1 MARRSKRTR
10 DKDNSRS
17 APPQPVAEIRQAV
30 AEPLQSTPNRA
41 ALRRHGLLILALWAL
56 ALLAYSN
63 SFRGGLVFDNY
74 LAISQDPRI
83 REVTAKNVQLILTQ
97 DYWYKTAVTALYRP
111 LTTLSYLFNYAILH
125 NGAQTAAYHGLNF
138 LLHAANIALV
148 YLLAFL
154 LFKETWPAFAMA
166 ALWAVHPA
174 LTESVTNIVGRSD
187 LLAAFGVLAGLL
199 CYARSLAA
207 SGSRKVAWLS
217 AIALATAA
225 GMFSKESAI
234 VVLAVVPL
242 YDISFGKHASWR
254 ARIPGYLALVSPVL
268 IYLLVR
274 NRVLASL
281 PSAVI
286 SFGDNPLVGAEFW
299 AARMT
304 AFKVLGKYL
313 ALVFWPAHLSCD
325 YSYNQI
331 PLFAWRFDNREEW
344 KAILSL
350 VVCILAAAAAVICY
364 RRARPVF
371 FFILFFFATM
381 APTANLL
388 ILIGA
393 IMAERFLYLPSIGVA
408 GCLVWV
414 AWAAYKR
421 LLPRW
426 RLARRA
432 APAILALVCLALAAR
447 TYVRNLDW
455 RDEESLWSS
464 AVRVSPASYKA
475 HQNRA
480 KAYITS
486 QGEASDGA
494 ISELEQALA
503 ILETLPEDRRVPTV
517 YATAG
522 LCYRVRGDML
532 AQSGDPSAASPRSNP
547 WYQKSLDVLLRGKRV
562 DRIWDQKMATRS
574 RMEGKTIGPTGWP
587 PLYIALGRVYLR
599 LGEPRQALEALE
611 FARRLRT
618 EPEVFQELSAAHRAL
633 GEPDQ
638 AAISLMEGLVIDTSW
653 TGLATQLAQ
662 LYRETAP
669 QSCALGGNQG
679 SNSLNLGCP
688 LVHTHLCLAS
698 RNVANLYRQNLQSDQ
713 AAATQRAGIVSL
725 GCPADLFQ

>member
-1 MARRSKRTR
+1 M
-10 DKDNSRS
+10 
-17 APPQPVAEIRQAV
+17 
-30 AEPLQSTPNRA
+30 
-41 ALRRHGLLILALWAL
+41 

-63 SFRGGLVFDNY
+63 SFRGGLVFDNH
-74 LAISQDPRI
+74 LAITQDPRI
-83 REVTAKNVQLILTQ
+83 REATAKNIHLIFTQ
-97 DYWYKTAVTALYRP
+97 DYWYKTSITALYRP
-111 LTTLSYLFNYAILH
+111 FTTFSYLFNYAILH
-125 NGAQTAAYHGLNF
+125 NGIQTTAYHWLNF
-138 LLHAANIALV
+138 ALHAANIALV
-148 YLLAFL
+148 YLLAL
-154 LFKETWPAFAMA
+154 LMFKETWPAFATT
-166 ALWAVHPA
+166 ALWAVHPV

-199 CYARSLAA
+199 CYIRGLTASGWRKAVWLLAA
-207 SGSRKVAWLS
+207 VLV
-217 AIALATAA
+217 IAV

-242 YDISFGKHASWR
+242 YDISFGKTAAWR
-254 ARIPGYLALVSPVL
+254 ARIPGYLAIAAPVL

-274 NRVLASL
+274 NHVLASL

-286 SFGDNPLVGAEFW
+286 SFGDNPLVRTEFW
-299 AARMT
+299 TARVT
-304 AFKVLGKYL
+304 AVKVIGKYL
-313 ALVFWPAHLSCD
+313 ALLFWPAHLSCD

-331 PLFAWRFDNREEW
+331 PLFAWRFDTWEEG

-350 VVCILAAAAAVICY
+350 MLCVFAIGAAIACY

-371 FFILFFFATM
+371 FFILFFFATL
-381 APTANLL
+381 APTANLV
-388 ILIGA
+388 ILIGT
-393 IMAERFLYLPSIGVA
+393 IMAERFLYLPSIGVIA
-408 GCLVWV
+408 CLIWT
-414 AWAAYKR
+414 AWAVYR
-421 LLPRW
+421 RVLPRW
-426 RLARRA
+426 PNARRA
-432 APAILALVCLALAAR
+432 APAVLVLACLALAVRTRAR
-447 TYVRNLDW
+447 NFDW

-494 ISELEQALA
+494 IGELEEALA

-522 LCYRVRGDML
+522 LCYRVKGDML
-532 AQSGDPSAASPRSNP
+532 SQNGGPSAANPSSNP
-547 WYQKSLDVLLRGKRV
+547 WYQKSLDVLLRGRRV
-562 DRIWDQKMATRS
+562 DRIWDQEMSNRS
-574 RMEGKTIGPTGWP
+574 RLEGKTIGPTGWP

-638 AAISLMEGLVIDTSW
+638 AAISLMEGLVIDTNW
-653 TGLATQLAQ
+653 TGLASQLAQ

-669 QSCALGGNQG
+669 GSCALGGNQS

-698 RNVANLYRQNLQSDQ
+698 RNVANLYRQNGQFDQ
-713 AAATQRAGIVSL
+713 AAETQRVGVTSL
-725 GCPADLFQ
+725 GCPAGLFQIKGNSGFVVGR